1 MSKLKYDLDK
11 TIKEYE
17 LFREEIDISLALMK
31 LFKLYGPNKFKKMFA
46 KDVLDNFW
54 YWKDDT
60 ILSHEDFIT
69 EFCQDIAN
77 SIGNGISWTCDGGT
91 IGSSSLVLLF
101 DSSKVKFY
109 LSNEESAHNRHAN
122 QNKILRKIV
131 KRTLNS
137 IKGNKNVN
145 Q

>member
-11 TIKEYE
+11 TIQECE

-31 LFKLYGPNKFKKMFA
+31 LFRLYGPNKFKKMFA

-77 SIGNGISWTCDGGT
+77 SIGNGISWTSDSGT

-101 DSSKVKFY
+101 DSTKVHFY
-109 LSNEESAHNRHAN
+109 LSNEESAHDINSK
-122 QNKILRKIV
+122 QNKILRNTV
-131 KRTLNS
+131 KRKLNS
-137 IKGNKNVN
+137 IKGK
-145 Q
+145 